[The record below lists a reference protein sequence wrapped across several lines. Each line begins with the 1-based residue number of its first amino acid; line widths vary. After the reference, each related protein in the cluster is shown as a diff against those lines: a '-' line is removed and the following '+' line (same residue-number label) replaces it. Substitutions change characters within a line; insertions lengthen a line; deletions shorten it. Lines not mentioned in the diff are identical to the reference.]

1 MKAGTIVL
9 LLTVAGLA
17 VAAWVIGEVGVAPV
31 LAAMRTIGGGGFA
44 VFCLWSLLVL
54 TVLGGAW
61 AAVAPGSGVGFGE
74 FVWARTVRE
83 GATDVLPFS
92 QIGGLVVG
100 GRALSAR
107 GVAEPLVYAS
117 MIADLTT
124 EMASQL
130 VFTLAGVGLLV
141 LALDGRTD
149 PAGLRALACGGLG
162 VTAAVMA
169 AFAFGQRRVLGL
181 AGSLG
186 ARLLPSIAGSLAAVQ
201 AALDT
206 CYRDRGRVLLS
217 FALNLAAWVLSGAG
231 AWIALRFMGVE
242 ITLLSVLAIESLIFA
257 VRSIAFVV
265 PGAVGIQEGAYALVG
280 PLFGLDPQTAVAL
293 SLLKRARDLAIGIPA
308 MLAWQ
313 LLESRRLIGRSR

>member
-1 MKAGTIVL
+1 MKASAIVL

-17 VAAWVIGEVGVAPV
+17 IAAWVIGAVGVAPV
-31 LAAMRTIGGGGFA
+31 LAAMRTIGGGGF
-44 VFCLWSLLVL
+44 VTLCLWTGLVL
-54 TVLGGAW
+54 AVLGGAW
-61 AAVAPGSGVGFGE
+61 AAVAPGSGVGLGE
-74 FVWARTVRE
+74 FIWARTVRE

-100 GRALSAR
+100 GRVLAAK
-107 GVAEPLVYAS
+107 GVPQPLVYAS

-141 LALDGRTD
+141 LALDGSTD
-149 PAGLRALACGGLG
+149 PAGLRALAFGGLG

-181 AGSLG
+181 AETLGS
-186 ARLLPSIAGSLAAVQ
+186 RLLPGIAGSLAAVR
-201 AALDT
+201 AALDA

-217 FALNLAAWVLSGAG
+217 FGLNLAAWVLSGAG
-231 AWIALRFMGVE
+231 AWIALRFMDVE
-242 ITLLSVLAIESLIFA
+242 ISLLSVLAIESLIFA
-257 VRSIAFVV
+257 VRSIAFVI
-265 PGAVGIQEGAYALVG
+265 PGAVGVQEGAYALIG

-293 SLLKRARDLAIGIPA
+293 SLLKRARDLAIGVPA
-308 MLAWQ
+308 LLAWQ
-313 LLESRRLIGRSR
+313 LLEGRRLIGRS